1 MRTHPWVQRSSI
13 TVVCLLTATC
23 SYPPILL
30 DQVLELGYLS
40 VATRNSPTT
49 YYQAAYGAEGPEYE
63 LASLFAE
70 SLGVTVRMVVP
81 PRFQDLVPA
90 VAAGRVHLAAAG
102 LSVTDDRWQQ
112 VRFGPSYQMVQP
124 QVVYRVG
131 ERRPRAAADLLERE
145 VTVISGSSH
154 AERLL
159 DLRRRHPGLQWNEES
174 DVESE
179 ELLYRVSQRQ
189 LAYTVADSNEVALN
203 RRFYPELRVGFEV
216 GPPEAVAW
224 AFSPTADDSLLDAAT
239 LFFEQIE
246 ADGRLDRIMRRYYGA
261 TDRFDYVGTRTFLRH
276 IDSRLPQYRV
286 MFLDAARESEM
297 DWRLLAA
304 VAYQESHWDE
314 DAVSYTGVRGLMMLT
329 RQTAQQ
335 VGIEDRTD
343 AASSVRGGARYLA
356 WMKTRIPERIP
367 EPDRTWMAL
376 AAYNVGLGHLED
388 ARILAESRGADPD
401 HWPDVR
407 DSLPLLSQRRWYQQ
421 TQFGYAR
428 GREPVR
434 YVDNIR
440 SYYDVLIW
448 MTSDLN
454 RSVGQSQR
462 QDPDEAIGG
471 GS

>member
-1 MRTHPWVQRSSI
+1 
-13 TVVCLLTATC
+13 
-23 SYPPILL
+23 
-30 DQVLELGYLS
+30 
-40 VATRNSPTT
+40 
-49 YYQAAYGAEGPEYE
+49 
-63 LASLFAE
+63 
-70 SLGVTVRMVVP
+70 
-81 PRFQDLVPA
+81 
-90 VAAGRVHLAAAG
+90 
-102 LSVTDDRWQQ
+102 
-112 VRFGPSYQMVQP
+112 MVQP

-131 ERRPRAAADLLERE
+131 DRRPRAAEDLLGQEI
-145 VTVISGSSH
+145 TVISGSSH

-159 DLRRRHPGLQWNEES
+159 DLRRRYPGLQWTEES

-179 ELLYRVSQRQ
+179 ELLYRVTQRQ
-189 LAYTVADSNEVALN
+189 LNYTVADSNEVALN

-216 GPPEAVAW
+216 GPAEAVAW
-224 AFSPTADDSLLDAAT
+224 AFPHGEDDSLLDAAT
-239 LFFEQIE
+239 MFFEQIE
-246 ADGRLDRIMRRYYGA
+246 ADGRLNRIMRRYYGA

-276 IDSRLPQYRV
+276 IDSRLPRYRV
-286 MFLDAARESEM
+286 MFLDAARESDI

-304 VAYQESHWDE
+304 VAYQESHWNQ

-329 RQTAQQ
+329 THTAEQ

-343 AASSVRGGARYLA
+343 PASSVLGGARYLA

-388 ARILAESRGADPD
+388 ARKLAQSQGLDPD

-407 DSLPLLSQRRWYQQ
+407 ETLPLLSQRRWYQQ
-421 TQFGYAR
+421 TEYGYAR

-454 RSVGQSQR
+454 RSAERGVT
-462 QDPDEAIGG
+462 EETETAIGG